1 MSTTRKYNFSLAKVH
16 EKCYLGDL
24 RDGIGSHLHI
34 LVQKGLLILVAE
46 VILPEPQV
54 MFLKPA
60 YQRQQDGKTG
70 SQTTAAGVWAPRTH
84 AI

>member
-1 MSTTRKYNFSLAKVH
+1 MH

-24 RDGIGSHLHI
+24 RDGIGLYLHI

-46 VILPEPQV
+46 VILPEPQI

-60 YQRQQDGKTG
+60 YQRQQDEMLLDFILQVVCLTNVWDFFF
-70 SQTTAAGVWAPRTH
+70 SQE
-84 AI
+84 

>member
-1 MSTTRKYNFSLAKVH
+1 MH

-24 RDGIGSHLHI
+24 RDGIGLYLHI
-34 LVQKGLLILVAE
+34 LVQKGLLILVAV
-46 VILPEPQV
+46 VILPEPQI

-70 SQTTAAGVWAPRTH
+70 SRRTAAGVRGLPGAHT
-84 AI
+84 I